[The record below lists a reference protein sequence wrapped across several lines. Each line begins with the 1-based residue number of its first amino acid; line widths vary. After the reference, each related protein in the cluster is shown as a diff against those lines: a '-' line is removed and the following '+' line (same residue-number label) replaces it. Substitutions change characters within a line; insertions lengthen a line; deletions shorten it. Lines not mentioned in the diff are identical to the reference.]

1 MEVTGLYGLNP
12 VIHADYPDPDVVRVG
27 DTYYMSSTSM
37 HMFPGCQILRS
48 YDLMHWEHCA
58 YVYDA
63 LGETARQRMDGA
75 GTTPEGKPVPRHIYG
90 KGMWASSLK
99 HDGRLFHVVFTS
111 NDTGHSYH
119 FTAENAEGPW
129 TRQPMTGFWYDP
141 GVLFDAD
148 GRVYIAHGNRHV
160 RVTELTA
167 DLSEKKTGGIE
178 STVVID
184 DTPRLGWEGSHM
196 LHLGEWYYVFCIHW
210 APEEM
215 RAMGCFRAHTPA
227 GPWEGGKFMEL
238 DLDGRGA
245 GVAQGGP
252 VQLHDGSWALFLFQ
266 DHGAVGRIPVVVPM
280 RWEDGWP
287 VVSGVRAG
295 KEVPKQL
302 DLPSSRPDHEY
313 APLYTSD
320 ELTNGW
326 SVLWQWNHESH
337 PDLVTSDDHGLHL
350 TTDRMAGDCTE
361 AVNTLTQ
368 RCFGP
373 ACTAE
378 VTVDGAALK
387 VGDQAGLCALQGC
400 FAQLA
405 LVREAEGYALALAS
419 REDEHAPY
427 AIAPATEPV
436 RERLRVP
443 VSQSRVTLR
452 AAFDFGCDQVQFSA
466 LLDGQWQRIGQPHQ
480 LVYRLDH
487 FMGCRVG
494 LFAYATRETGGTAC
508 FSGFT
513 YHVEEENV

>member
-1 MEVTGLYGLNP
+1 MHGLNP

-27 DTYYMSSTSM
+27 DAYYMSSTSM

-58 YVYDA
+58 YVYDI
-63 LGETARQRMDGA
+63 LGETARQRMEGG
-75 GTTPEGKPVPRHIYG
+75 GTTADGRPIPPHIYG

-99 HDGRLFHVVFTS
+99 FDGQLFHVVFTS

-119 FTAENAEGPW
+119 FTAEDAAGPW

-141 GVLFDAD
+141 GLLFDED

-167 DLSEKKTGGIE
+167 DLSAKKADGVE

-184 DTPRLGWEGSHM
+184 DNPRLGWEGSHM
-196 LHLGEWYYVFCIHW
+196 LKHDGWYYVFCIHW

-215 RAMGCFRAHTPA
+215 RAMGCFRARTPE

-238 DLDGRGA
+238 DLDDRHA

-287 VVSGVRAG
+287 VVD
-295 KEVPKQL
+295 EVPKRP
-302 DLPSSRPDHEY
+302 DLPSSHPEHAY

-320 ELTNGW
+320 ELRNGW
-326 SVLWQWNHESH
+326 SVLWQWNHEPH
-337 PDLVTSDDHGLHL
+337 TELVCGDADGLHI
-350 TTDRMAGDCTE
+350 TTDRIARDCTE
-361 AVNTLTQ
+361 CVNTLTQ

-373 ACTAE
+373 RMSAE
-378 VTVDGAALK
+378 VTVDGSALK
-387 VGDQAGLCALQGC
+387 VGDHAGLCALQGC
-400 FAQLA
+400 FSQLGLTRTDEGFA
-405 LVREAEGYALALAS
+405 LSLMT
-419 REDEHAPY
+419 REDANAPY

-436 RERLRVP
+436 GERARIAVPGSTVRLR
-443 VSQSRVTLR
+443 
-452 AAFDFGCDQVQFSA
+452 AEFDFTRDLVQMSW
-466 LLDGQWQRIGQPHQ
+466 LDGGEWRPVGEAHR

-487 FMGCRVG
+487 FMGCRIG
-494 LFAYATRETGGTAC
+494 LFVHATQEAGGEAC
-508 FSGFT
+508 FRDFT
-513 YHVEEENV
+513 MTVEEE

>member
-1 MEVTGLYGLNP
+1 MHGLNP

-27 DTYYMSSTSM
+27 DAYYMSSTSM

-48 YDLMHWEHCA
+48 FDLMHWEHCG
-58 YVYDA
+58 YVYDK
-63 LGETARQRMDGA
+63 LGETARQRM
-75 GTTPEGKPVPRHIYG
+75 EGDDPSQPCHIYG

-99 HDGRLFHVVFTS
+99 HDGQLFHIVFTS

-119 FTAENAEGPW
+119 FTAEDAAGPW
-129 TRQPMTGFWYDP
+129 ERQPMSGFWYDP
-141 GVLFDAD
+141 GLLFDDD

-167 DLSEKKTGGIE
+167 DLSAKKEGGIE

-184 DTPRLGWEGSHM
+184 DNPRLGWEGSHM

-215 RAMGCFRAHTPA
+215 RAMGCFRARTPA

-238 DLDGRGA
+238 DLDGRHA

-266 DHGAVGRIPVVVPM
+266 DHGAVGRIPVIVPM

-287 VVSGVRAG
+287 VVDT
-295 KEVPKQL
+295 VPKQL
-302 DLPSSRPDHEY
+302 DLPSSRPEHEY
-313 APLYTSD
+313 ALLYAADPLTD
-320 ELTNGW
+320 GW
-326 SVLWQWNHESH
+326 SVLWQWNHEPH
-337 PDLVTSDDHGLHL
+337 EELVSSDARGLCI
-350 TTDRMAGDCTE
+350 TTDRLADDCTE
-361 AVNTLTQ
+361 AINTLTQ

-373 ACTAE
+373 RMAAE
-378 VTVDGAALK
+378 VTVDGSALR
-387 VGDQAGLCALQGC
+387 VGDHAGLCALQGC
-400 FAQLA
+400 FAELGLTRTEEGFA
-405 LVREAEGYALALAS
+405 LSVIT
-419 REDEHAPY
+419 REDANAPY

-436 RERLRVP
+436 CERARIA
-443 VSQSRVTLR
+443 VSGSTVRLC
-452 AAFDFGCDQVQFSA
+452 AEFDFTRDTVQMLWRS
-466 LLDGQWQRIGQPHQ
+466 DDSWQPVGGPHQ

-494 LFAYATRETGGTAC
+494 LFMYSTQEPGGSAC
-508 FSGFT
+508 FRDFAYQTG
-513 YHVEEENV
+513 EE

>member
-1 MEVTGLYGLNP
+1 MHGLNP
-12 VIHADYPDPDVVRVG
+12 IIHADYPDPDVVRVG
-27 DTYYMSSTSM
+27 DAYYMSSTSM

-63 LGETARQRMDGA
+63 LGETARQRMDDG
-75 GTTPEGKPVPRHIYG
+75 HIYG
-90 KGMWASSLK
+90 KGMWASTLK
-99 HDGRLFHVVFTS
+99 HDGKLFHVVFTS

-119 FTAENAEGPW
+119 FTAGDAAGPW

-141 GVLFDAD
+141 GLLFDED

-167 DLSEKKTGGIE
+167 DLSEKKADGTE

-184 DTPRLGWEGSHM
+184 DNPRLGWEGSHM
-196 LHLGEWYYVFCIHW
+196 LHLDGWYYVFCIHW

-215 RAMGCFRAHTPA
+215 RAMGCFRARTPE

-238 DLDGRGA
+238 DLDSRHA

-287 VVSGVRAG
+287 VVDA
-295 KEVPKQL
+295 VPKQL
-302 DLPSSRPDHEY
+302 DLPSSRPEHEY
-313 APLYTSD
+313 QPLYASD
-320 ELTNGW
+320 PLTEGW
-326 SVLWQWNHESH
+326 SVLWQWNHEPH
-337 PDLVTSDDHGLHL
+337 LGLVESDEAGLRIM
-350 TTDRMAGDCTE
+350 TDRLAGDCTQ
-361 AVNTLTQ
+361 AINTLTQ

-373 ACTAE
+373 RMSAE
-378 VTVDGAALK
+378 VTVNGSALN
-387 VGDQAGLCALQGC
+387 VGDHAGLCALQGC
-400 FAQLA
+400 FSQLGLTRTEEGFA
-405 LVREAEGYALALAS
+405 LSLMT
-419 REDEHAPY
+419 REDANAPY

-436 RERLRVP
+436 GERERI
-443 VSQSRVTLR
+443 
-452 AAFDFGCDQVQFSA
+452 AAPGSVVRLKADFDFDRDTVQMFFMNGSE
-466 LLDGQWQRIGQPHQ
+466 WQPIGQPHQ

-494 LFAYATRETGGTAC
+494 LFAHSTKAWGGSAC
-508 FSGFT
+508 FRDFVYLAG
-513 YHVEEENV
+513 EE

>member
-1 MEVTGLYGLNP
+1 MKGLNP
-12 VIHADYPDPDVVRVG
+12 VIYADYPDPDVVRVG

-58 YVYDA
+58 YVYDI
-63 LGETARQRMDGA
+63 LGETARQRMEG
-75 GTTPEGKPVPRHIYG
+75 GGVTPDGKPIPRHIYG

-141 GVLFDAD
+141 GLLFDED

-167 DLSEKKTGGIE
+167 DLCARKADGIE
-178 STVVID
+178 STVVVD
-184 DTPRLGWEGSHM
+184 DNPRLGWEGSHM
-196 LHLGEWYYVFCIHW
+196 LKHDGWYYVFCIHW

-215 RAMGCFRAHTPA
+215 RAMGCFRARTPA

-280 RWEDGWP
+280 RWADGWP
-287 VVSGVRAG
+287 VVPGARAG
-295 KEVPKQL
+295 REVPKHL

-326 SVLWQWNHESH
+326 SVLWQWNHEPH
-337 PDLVTSDDHGLHL
+337 PELITCDDAGLTI
-350 TTDRMAGDCTE
+350 TTDRLAGDCTE
-361 AVNTLTQ
+361 AINTLSQ

-373 ACTAE
+373 KMSVE
-378 VTVDGAALK
+378 ITVDGSGLHE
-387 VGDQAGLCALQGC
+387 GDHAGICALMGC
-400 FAQLA
+400 FSELG
-405 LVREAEGYALALAS
+405 LTRTAEGFALSLIT
-419 REDEHAPY
+419 REDAHAPY

-436 RERLRVP
+436 CERARVAVPGSTVRLR
-443 VSQSRVTLR
+443 
-452 AAFDFGCDQVQFSA
+452 ADFDFTRDTVQMSW
-466 LLDGQWQRIGQPHQ
+466 LDGDAWQPVGQPHQ

-494 LFAYATRETGGTAC
+494 LFTYSTRESGGCARFT
-508 FSGFT
+508 GFT
-513 YHVEEENV
+513 YCTEEDHA